1 MFDLWLYSG
10 LLLLV
15 ALAFLLIPVLRG
27 GREHA
32 VEDRT
37 ALNVVLYQERVAELT
52 AQQAAGA
59 LSAQQLE
66 AGKIEA
72 GRELLADTQ
81 GRSTPRTANL
91 GRAIPLMAALA
102 VPALGLLLYLNW
114 GGSAQV
120 ELARAYESAPRTL
133 DEMVVRLEQTVQVQ
147 PDAGEAWYFLGRAYM
162 GKQRYSDAVKA
173 FEKSAELA
181 DRPAE
186 VLGQLAQARFFAG
199 DRQWTA
205 EIQNLTDE
213 ALKTDPQ
220 EGTSLGLLGIGAF
233 EAGRYAEAIAYWQRL
248 TAALSADDAA
258 RAPIESGIE
267 RAKALLVEAGGT
279 LPAPVVVASPA
290 ALNVRV
296 ELAPA
301 LRDKVQPGDTLF
313 VFAKAASGPPM
324 PLAVKRLTVA
334 DLPVEV
340 SLSDADAMMPQLKIS
355 SFPQIQLMARIS
367 RAGNATAG
375 EWVGLSAPV
384 ANDEPSQQTIL
395 IDTPDS

>member
-81 GRSTPRTANL
+81 GRSTPPTANL

-375 EWVGLSAPV
+375 EWVGQSAPV